1 MKKFYGITSVDVQ
14 TLENNEF
21 FQLMSESRSEVAAF
35 IKENKVDGI
44 YTTKLDEMDKL
55 LEQLQGGLHQ
65 TKSSKLV
72 ASLDQADRERDDA
85 LGTLQSLVRAFARVK
100 DAATKEAYETLSQLL
115 KYYTGLAATS
125 LEKETEGASTTCS
138 KS

>member
-1 MKKFYGITSVDVQ
+1 MKKIYGITSVDVQ

-55 LEQLQGGLHQ
+55 LEQLQAGFIRPSPASWWLVWIRLTASAMMPWAH
-65 TKSSKLV
+65 SSL
-72 ASLDQADRERDDA
+72 
-85 LGTLQSLVRAFARVK
+85 
-100 DAATKEAYETLSQLL
+100 
-115 KYYTGLAATS
+115 
-125 LEKETEGASTTCS
+125 
-138 KS
+138 